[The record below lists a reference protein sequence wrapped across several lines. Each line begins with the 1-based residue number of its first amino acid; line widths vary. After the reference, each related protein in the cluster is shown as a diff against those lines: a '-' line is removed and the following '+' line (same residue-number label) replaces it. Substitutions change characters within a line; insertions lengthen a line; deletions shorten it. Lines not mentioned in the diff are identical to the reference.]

1 MKDFEDFKSY
11 MREHEREVHDD
22 IIRTVNE
29 IITSRDYSSNALYQ
43 HEDYRRAWV
52 EVGFMKMIEKYHNW
66 INS

>member
-22 IIRTVNE
+22 IVRTVNE
-29 IITSRDYSSNALYQ
+29 IITSHDYSSNALNQ